1 MGGFATQT
9 CHYIMKLECSLEA
22 LSGVLYVLI
31 RSINEGNPY
40 DISSITTLIRNAIS
54 SLPSEY
60 TSTITYSG
68 GLVATLHQLVNSIDD
83 KKKTRRT

>member
-1 MGGFATQT
+1 MCDFATQT
-9 CHYIMKLECSLEA
+9 CHYIMKLERSLET
-22 LSGVLYVLI
+22 LSGVLYALVK
-31 RSINEGNPY
+31 SIEEGNTY
-40 DISSITTLIRNAIS
+40 DVSTITTLIRNAIS